1 MMTNT
6 FRPWQLLS
14 VIIAGMLSEQQ
25 QQIIE
30 YLKEEN
36 RILRAQI
43 GDRRLRLSDD
53 DRRRLAAKGKALG
66 RRELGEICCIVTPE
80 TILRWHRKLIA
91 IKYDGSANRRPGRPR
106 VMEEIRRLTVV
117 MAIENPGWGYER
129 IQGALTAVG
138 HRVCESTVRNIL
150 KQNGME
156 PAPERRKR
164 TSWNTFLQSHF
175 ESIAAT
181 DFFTVEIWTP
191 CGLIRHWVLSV
202 IDLSSRRIGVT
213 GISSAPCGSWTEH
226 VFRSLI
232 DDFDG
237 FLLGKRYL
245 IHDRDPLFTAALD
258 SLLRSAGVRAI
269 RLPPRS
275 PNLNAYAERFVR
287 SIKEGC
293 LDRMI
298 ILGERRLRYVID
310 EYVEHYHGERPH
322 QGIGNV
328 LIQPTEVPPEMD
340 DPVARRDRLGGLL
353 RSYHRAAA

>member
-1 MMTNT
+1 MTNT

-14 VIIAGMLSEQQ
+14 VIIAGMLNEQQ
-25 QQIIE
+25 QRIIE

-43 GDRRLRLSDD
+43 GNRRLRLSDD
-53 DRRRLAAKGKALG
+53 ERRRLAAKGTVLG
-66 RRELGEICCIVTPE
+66 RRVLGEICCIVTPE

-106 VMEEIRRLTVV
+106 VMEEIRRLTVR
-117 MAIENPGWGYER
+117 MATENPGWGYAR
-129 IQGALTAVG
+129 IQGALRAVG
-138 HRVCESTVRNIL
+138 HRVAETTIRNIL
-150 KQNGME
+150 KENGIE
-156 PAPERRKR
+156 PAPERRERGNWK
-164 TSWNTFLQSHF
+164 TFLKAHF

-191 CGLIRHWVLSV
+191 RGLIRHWVLFV
-202 IDLSSRRIGVT
+202 IDLPTRRIEIA
-213 GISSAPCGSWTEH
+213 GISRAPCGTWTEH

-237 FLLGKRYL
+237 FLIGKRYL

-258 SLLRSAGVRAI
+258 NLLRAAGVRPL
-269 RLPPRS
+269 RLPARS

-287 SIKEGC
+287 SIKEEC
-293 LDRMI
+293 LGQMI
-298 ILGERRLRYVID
+298 ILGERRLRFVID
-310 EYVEHYHGERPH
+310 EYVEHYHRERPH

-328 LIQPTEVPPEMD
+328 LIQPSQVPPEMD

-353 RSYHRAAA
+353 RSYQRIAA